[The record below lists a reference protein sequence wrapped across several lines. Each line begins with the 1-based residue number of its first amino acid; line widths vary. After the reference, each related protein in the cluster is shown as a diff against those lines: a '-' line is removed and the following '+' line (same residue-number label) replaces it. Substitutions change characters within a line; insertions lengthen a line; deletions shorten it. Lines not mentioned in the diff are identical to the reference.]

1 MNVFFS
7 SIESSICPLKL
18 PIFIQS
24 HRTCYGKHFGL
35 PKTDD
40 HQILIHRKGPCVSAN
55 QTDQENELNEL
66 RAQVEVLTKRLNECQ
81 RMTALGELVSTTTH
95 EFNNVLMT
103 IINYAKMGIRYDD
116 KPTRDKAFDKIN
128 QAGNRAAKI
137 TNAVLG
143 MARNRSEHFE
153 QTDVAKLVDETMVL
167 LERELQKYRISVDV
181 QAEENL
187 PTASVIGNQIQQVL
201 MNLVINAR
209 QAMSEGGQLQI
220 RMAQDK
226 QAKTVDLSV
235 RDYGTGMDE
244 ATMRKIFEPYYSTK
258 NGPDE
263 SGKGGT
269 GLGLATCKNII
280 EAHGGKI
287 RLESSLGQ
295 GTCFTLKLPM
305 ERQSS
310 PVPAARGIAGAVT
323 QMNAAAQATQ

>member
-1 MNVFFS
+1 
-7 SIESSICPLKL
+7 
-18 PIFIQS
+18 
-24 HRTCYGKHFGL
+24 
-35 PKTDD
+35 
-40 HQILIHRKGPCVSAN
+40 
-55 QTDQENELNEL
+55 
-66 RAQVEVLTKRLNECQ
+66 
-81 RMTALGELVSTTTH
+81 MTALGELVSTTTH

-103 IINYAKMGIRYDD
+103 IINYAKMGIRYED

-167 LERELQKYRISVDV
+167 LERELQKYRISVEV
-181 QAEENL
+181 HAEENL

-220 RMAQDK
+220 RMAQDS
-226 QAKTVDLSV
+226 QAQTVDLSV
-235 RDYGTGMDE
+235 RDYGSGMDE

-287 RLESSLGQ
+287 RLESSLGK
-295 GTCFTLKLPM
+295 GTCFT
-305 ERQSS
+305 
-310 PVPAARGIAGAVT
+310 
-323 QMNAAAQATQ
+323 QMNAVAESR